1 MREGAVV
8 GRYQIGR
15 VIGRGGM
22 AVVHAGEHRVLRYR
36 VAVKVLHPD
45 HLENPSM
52 ERRFLNEARALAA
65 IRHPGIVELLDVGCA
80 ADGRAY
86 LVMEM
91 LEGIS
96 LAQRLARGPLPL
108 PQAISFGRQLAS
120 ALAAAH
126 AKGIVHRDLKPDNIL
141 IVRDPDL
148 RFGERVKILDFGI
161 AKRTT
166 EATPS
171 PPITQTGIVVG
182 TPGYM
187 SPEQCRARM
196 DVDGRSDIYTLG
208 VVLYHMVTG
217 HHPFEGETRELLAR
231 HMHAPAAPSPSRVD
245 PAIPEAMSAL
255 IARCMARVPAA
266 RFPTMQAVKL
276 ELGRV
281 ELGEDTEV
289 TPAAPEEDTATTDLD
304 IEAVS

>member
-8 GRYQIGR
+8 ARYQIGR
-15 VIGRGGM
+15 VVGRGGM
-22 AVVHAGEHRVLRYR
+22 AVVYAGEHRVLRYR

-148 RFGERVKILDFGI
+148 RRAGEDPRLRHREADHGGHAVATHHADRHRGRDAGLHVAGAVPRAHGCRRAQRHLHARRRALSHGDRAPPVRGGDPR
-161 AKRTT
+161 AARSTHARTGG
-166 EATPS
+166 A
-171 PPITQTGIVVG
+171 VAV
-182 TPGYM
+182 
-187 SPEQCRARM
+187 A
-196 DVDGRSDIYTLG
+196 GRSRSSSG
-208 VVLYHMVTG
+208 AWSW
-217 HHPFEGETRELLAR
+217 AR
-231 HMHAPAAPSPSRVD
+231 
-245 PAIPEAMSAL
+245 
-255 IARCMARVPAA
+255 
-266 RFPTMQAVKL
+266 
-276 ELGRV
+276 
-281 ELGEDTEV
+281 
-289 TPAAPEEDTATTDLD
+289 TPM
-304 IEAVS
+304 